1 MYLLFSNFVCDY
13 SVDRYPANLTI
24 YDTLEDVYTLATGS
38 DVEFTCLAL
47 ANDVDILEFLFIRT
61 DGGSVPSN
69 VIRTSHD
76 ATSVVWRTTM
86 RIIGVTEDNAGRYQ
100 CVVRN
105 FNLRGNSII
114 LGRRNFTIQ
123 VSGKAVTNLVN

>member
-1 MYLLFSNFVCDY
+1 M
-13 SVDRYPANLTI
+13 
-24 YDTLEDVYTLATGS
+24 
-38 DVEFTCLAL
+38 
-47 ANDVDILEFLFIRT
+47 DILEFLFIRT

-69 VIRTSHD
+69 VLRTSHD
-76 ATSVVWRTTM
+76 ATSVVRRTTM
-86 RIIGVTEDNAGRYQ
+86 RIIGVTEDNAGQYQ

-105 FNLRGNSII
+105 FNLRGYSII

>member
-1 MYLLFSNFVCDY
+1 MIYF
-13 SVDRYPANLTI
+13 VDRYPANLTI
-24 YDTLEDVYTLATGS
+24 YDTLESNYTLATGS

-47 ANDVDILEFLFIRT
+47 ANDVGTLEFLFIRT

-76 ATSVVWRTTM
+76 ATSVVRRTTM
-86 RIIGVTEDNAGRYQ
+86 SITGVTEDNAGQYQ

-105 FNLRGNSII
+105 FNPNGNSIA
-114 LGRRNFTIQ
+114 LGRRNFAIQ
-123 VSGKAVTNLVN
+123 VSGKSVVI